1 VSVPGFDDSG
11 ALVQAERRGAFWFV
25 RLNRPDKRN
34 ALSTSLLESLAAVC
48 STVEADPDARALV
61 LWGAGGNFCAGADF
75 AEFEKLMEIHQEQGT
90 VPISDSRTRSIP
102 TESEMWTVPDHNRAF
117 GRVLE
122 QLAALPV
129 PTVGVVRGAA
139 MGGGCGLAAT
149 LDRVLVAED
158 AIFAMPEVTLGVAP
172 AQIAPFVI
180 RRVGAMRAR
189 WIMLAATRLDAHA
202 ALAAGLADVVSPL
215 ATLESTVRAELQVL
229 TVAEPRSLRAT
240 KRLVTLAT
248 SSPLGAALDGA
259 ADEFAALLQAGAARE
274 GIAATRDR
282 RRPAWHVAVP
292 TLPEFA

>member
-1 VSVPGFDDSG
+1 VSVPGFDDPG
-11 ALVQAERRGAFWFV
+11 AAVQAERRGAFWFV

-34 ALSTSLLESLAAVC
+34 ALSTTLLESLAAIC

-75 AEFEKLMEIHQEQGT
+75 AEFEKLMQVATPTVDKGT
-90 VPISDSRTRSIP
+90 VPIFDSKIG
-102 TESEMWTVPDHNRAF
+102 TVPDHNRAF

-122 QLAALPV
+122 RLAGLPV

-139 MGGGCGLAAT
+139 LGGGCGLAAT
-149 LDRVLVAED
+149 LDRVIAVED
-158 AIFAMPEVTLGVAP
+158 ATFAMPEVTLGIAA
-172 AQIAPFVI
+172 AQIAPFVV
-180 RRVGAMRAR
+180 RRVGATRAR
-189 WIMLAATRLDAHA
+189 WLMLAAKRLDAHA

-215 ATLESTVRAELQVL
+215 ATLASTVGTELQAL
-229 TVAEPRSLRAT
+229 TVAEPQSLRAT

-259 ADEFAALLQAGAARE
+259 AHEFAALLRGSAARE
-274 GIAATRDR
+274 GIAAARDR